1 LPLQRRNLFRRQ
13 QFLHLFLGCLTAEC
27 NDRTKPIF
35 LQRKRT
41 SYACQMRHLMTRI
54 VIEQEYYRGAAG
66 WVRPFLVRLRDHA
79 FSLSLVG
86 EFGDLF
92 AKNQLGFK

>member
-1 LPLQRRNLFRRQ
+1 LPLQRRNLCRRQ

-27 NDRTKPIF
+27 NGRTKPF
-35 LQRKRT
+35 LLQRKRT
-41 SYACQMRHLMTRI
+41 SNTCQMRHLMPRI
-54 VIEQEYYRGAAG
+54 VIEQKYYRGAAG
-66 WVRPFLVRLRDHA
+66 CVRPFLVRLRDHA

-92 AKNQLGFK
+92 ATNQLGFK